1 MSDSTLQGR
10 LAFARAVAREAA
22 TLALGY
28 FQNRDRLQTKLK
40 GFQDFLTV
48 ADGEVETLLRRR
60 VAEAYPGD
68 GFLGEEGG
76 GEGAERLWI
85 VDPIDGT
92 ANFARGDLHWC
103 ISIGYAERN
112 RPVLG
117 VVAAPSLGETFSAV
131 KGGGATLNDKPIR
144 VAPTSDMRSATI
156 EIGWSARRP
165 AKTYLDLVAK
175 VMSLGAAPKRSAS
188 GALGMC
194 WTAVG
199 RTDAY
204 LELHINSWDVAAGTV
219 IAREAGALVNEFF
232 TGDGLTKGNPIL
244 VATPALATPLAD
256 AMGLDRSLLA

>member
-1 MSDSTLQGR
+1 MTDGALQKR
-10 LAFARAVAREAA
+10 KAFAEAVAREAA
-22 TLALGY
+22 ALALDY
-28 FQNRDRLQTKLK
+28 YQNRDRLQTKLK

-48 ADGEVETLLRRR
+48 ADGEVEALLRRR
-60 VAEAYPGD
+60 VADAFPGD

-117 VVAAPSLGETFSAV
+117 VVAAPSLGETFSAGQ
-131 KGGGATLNDKPIR
+131 GGGATLNGKPIT
-144 VAPTSDMRSATI
+144 VAPTAEMRSATI
-156 EIGWSARRP
+156 EIGWSARLP
-165 AKTYLDLVAK
+165 AKSYLDLVAR

-194 WTAVG
+194 WTAAG

-204 LELHINSWDVAAGTV
+204 LEMHINSWDVAAGTV

-232 TGDGLTKGNPIL
+232 SGDGLRKGNPIL
-244 VATPALATPLAD
+244 VATPTLAGPLAD
-256 AMGLDRSLLA
+256 AMGLSRSDLV